1 MNKLWGVFIF
11 AVGAAVGSVVT
22 WKIVKTKYE
31 RIAQEEIDSVKEA
44 FSKRTNSDDTNAKDE
59 KDHND
64 DDDDDDEYFV
74 KVDDDNEYS
83 KMVKNLG
90 CSYNAEKKK
99 GGGTTNKPY
108 VITPDEFG
116 DIYEYDTITLH
127 YFADKVLADEDDE
140 IITNVDEI
148 IGRDSL
154 THFGEYE
161 PDSVYVRNDE
171 MKADYEILL
180 DLRNYYDEPP
190 YQVE

>member
-11 AVGAAVGSVVT
+11 AAGAAVGSVVT

-44 FSKRTNSDDTNAKDE
+44 FSQRTNSDDTNAKDE
-59 KDHND
+59 KDHDD

-108 VITPDEFG
+108 VIAPDEFG

>member
-1 MNKLWGVFIF
+1 M
-11 AVGAAVGSVVT
+11 
-22 WKIVKTKYE
+22 
-31 RIAQEEIDSVKEA
+31 
-44 FSKRTNSDDTNAKDE
+44 
-59 KDHND
+59 
-64 DDDDDDEYFV
+64 
-74 KVDDDNEYS
+74 
-83 KMVKNLG
+83 
-90 CSYNAEKKK
+90 
-99 GGGTTNKPY
+99 NKPY